1 MRRNIDTSLLRSFV
15 AVAET
20 GSMTTAAKQLHLTQA
35 AVSQQIKRL
44 EELFDRSLFDR
55 EQRRLALTSSG
66 GMLLAKAPR
75 LLAMNDELWAT
86 MTAPE
91 FVGEVRLG
99 VPGDIISAYIPP
111 ILKSFDKAWPDVRVF
126 IVAGVTVDLQEQ
138 LKNGTID
145 LCLTTEESP
154 KKGGERLLR
163 EPLVWVG
170 APHGTAYLRDPLPLA
185 LGDRSC
191 IFRNAVLERLAKAG
205 RHCDAATL
213 RQRRGRSRCHGPA
226 RLVGALQPHHPR
238 PGGRSAEAAGLP
250 HLPLSAARRQLRHRR
265 RTRPPHPNGARPGT
279 KSTRCLKPAATPF
292 IDMPGL
298 L

>member
-44 EELFDRSLFDR
+44 EELFDRSLFER
-55 EQRRLALTSSG
+55 EIRRLSLTSSG

-75 LLAMNDELWAT
+75 LLAMNDEIWAT
-86 MTAPE
+86 MTAPD

-99 VPGDIISAYIPP
+99 VPGDIISPYIPP
-111 ILKSFDKAWPDVRVF
+111 ILRSFDKAWPDVRVY

-138 LKNGTID
+138 LKNGAID
-145 LCLTTEESP
+145 LCLTTEQSP
-154 KKGGERLLR
+154 KKGGEKLLR

-170 APHGTAYLRDPLPLA
+170 APNGTAYLRDPLPVA
-185 LGDRSC
+185 LGDQSC

-205 RHCDAATL
+205 RNWRSVCDTSAMQPLYVSVEADLGVTAL
-213 RQRRGRSRCHGPA
+213 LASSVPANLTILGPDSDLPSLPDFHICLYLPRAGSSDIAEELA
-226 RLVGALQPHHPR
+226 RHI
-238 PGGRSAEAAGLP
+238 RSALVQGQKAHAA
-250 HLPLSAARRQLRHRR
+250 
-265 RTRPPHPNGARPGT
+265 
-279 KSTRCLKPAATPF
+279 
-292 IDMPGL
+292 
-298 L
+298 

>member
-44 EELFDRSLFDR
+44 EELFDRPLFER

-75 LLAMNDELWAT
+75 LLAMNDEIWAT

-99 VPGDIISAYIPP
+99 VPADIISAYIPP

-126 IVAGVTVDLQEQ
+126 IVAGVTIDLQEQ

-145 LCLTTEESP
+145 LCLTTEENP

-170 APHGTAYLRDPLPLA
+170 APNGTAYLRDPLPLA

-191 IFRNAVLERLAKAG
+191 IFRKAVLERLAKAG
-205 RHCDAATL
+205 RNWRSVCDTSAMQPLYVSVEADLGVTALLASSVPANLGILGPEAELPKLPDFHICLYLPRAGSSDIAEELARHIRTALVQGQKAQAA
-213 RQRRGRSRCHGPA
+213 
-226 RLVGALQPHHPR
+226 
-238 PGGRSAEAAGLP
+238 
-250 HLPLSAARRQLRHRR
+250 
-265 RTRPPHPNGARPGT
+265 
-279 KSTRCLKPAATPF
+279 
-292 IDMPGL
+292 
-298 L
+298 

>member
-44 EELFDRSLFDR
+44 EELFDRQLFDR

-75 LLAMNDELWAT
+75 LLAMNDEIWAT

-138 LKNGTID
+138 LKNGDID
-145 LCLTTEESP
+145 LCLTTEQNP
-154 KKGGERLLR
+154 KKGGEKLLR

-170 APHGTAYLRDPLPLA
+170 APNGTAYLRDPLPVA
-185 LGDRSC
+185 LGDQSC
-191 IFRNAVLERLAKAG
+191 IFRNAVLERLAKEGRNWRSVCDTSAMQPLYVSVEADLGVTALLASSVPPNLVVLGPEADLPRLPDFHICLYLPRAG
-205 RHCDAATL
+205 STEIADELARHI
-213 RQRRGRSRCHGPA
+213 
-226 RLVGALQPHHPR
+226 
-238 PGGRSAEAAGLP
+238 RSALVQGQKVQAA
-250 HLPLSAARRQLRHRR
+250 
-265 RTRPPHPNGARPGT
+265 
-279 KSTRCLKPAATPF
+279 
-292 IDMPGL
+292 
-298 L
+298 

>member
-44 EELFDRSLFDR
+44 EELFDRPLFER

-75 LLAMNDELWAT
+75 LLAMNDEIWAT

-126 IVAGVTVDLQEQ
+126 IVAGVTIDLQEQ

-145 LCLTTEESP
+145 LCLTTEENP

-170 APHGTAYLRDPLPLA
+170 APNGTAYLRDPLPLA

-191 IFRNAVLERLAKAG
+191 IFRKAVLERLAKAG
-205 RHCDAATL
+205 RNWRSVCDTSAMQPLYVSVEADLGVTAL
-213 RQRRGRSRCHGPA
+213 LASSVPANLGILGPEAELPKLPDFHICLYLPRAGSSDIAEELA
-226 RLVGALQPHHPR
+226 RHI
-238 PGGRSAEAAGLP
+238 RSALVQGQKAHAA
-250 HLPLSAARRQLRHRR
+250 
-265 RTRPPHPNGARPGT
+265 
-279 KSTRCLKPAATPF
+279 
-292 IDMPGL
+292 
-298 L
+298 

>member
-1 MRRNIDTSLLRSFV
+1 VRRNIDTSLLRSFV

-44 EELFDRSLFDR
+44 EELFDRPLFER

-75 LLAMNDELWAT
+75 LLAMNDEIWAT
-86 MTAPE
+86 MTAPD

-99 VPGDIISAYIPP
+99 VPADIISAYIPP
-111 ILKSFDKAWPDVRVF
+111 ILKSFDQAWPDVRVY

-145 LCLTTEESP
+145 LCLTTEQSP
-154 KKGGERLLR
+154 KKGGEKLLR

-170 APHGTAYLRDPLPLA
+170 APNGTAYSRDPLPLA

-191 IFRNAVLERLAKAG
+191 IFRNAVLERLAKDGRNWRSVCDTSAMQPLYVSVEADLGVTALLASSVPTNLAILGPEADLPKLPDFHICLYLPRAG
-205 RHCDAATL
+205 SLDIAEELARHI
-213 RQRRGRSRCHGPA
+213 R
-226 RLVGALQPHHPR
+226 GALVQ
-238 PGGRSAEAAGLP
+238 GQKAQAA
-250 HLPLSAARRQLRHRR
+250 
-265 RTRPPHPNGARPGT
+265 
-279 KSTRCLKPAATPF
+279 
-292 IDMPGL
+292 
-298 L
+298 

>member
-1 MRRNIDTSLLRSFV
+1 MRRNIDPSLLRSFV

-44 EELFDRSLFDR
+44 EELFDRSLFER

-75 LLAMNDELWAT
+75 LLAMNDEIWAT
-86 MTAPE
+86 MTAPD

-99 VPGDIISAYIPP
+99 VPADIISAYIPP
-111 ILKSFDKAWPDVRVF
+111 ILKSFDQAWPDVRVF
-126 IVAGVTVDLQEQ
+126 IVAGVTIDLQEQ

-154 KKGGERLLR
+154 KKGGEKLLR

-170 APHGTAYLRDPLPLA
+170 AANGTAHLRDPLPLA

-205 RHCDAATL
+205 RNWRSVCETSAMQPLYVSVEADLGVTALLASSVPANLGILGPEVDLPKLPDFHICLYLPRAGSSDIAEELARHIRASLVRGQKAHAA
-213 RQRRGRSRCHGPA
+213 
-226 RLVGALQPHHPR
+226 
-238 PGGRSAEAAGLP
+238 
-250 HLPLSAARRQLRHRR
+250 
-265 RTRPPHPNGARPGT
+265 
-279 KSTRCLKPAATPF
+279 
-292 IDMPGL
+292 
-298 L
+298 

>member
-44 EELFDRSLFDR
+44 EELFDRPLFER

-75 LLAMNDELWAT
+75 LLAMNDEIWAT

-99 VPGDIISAYIPP
+99 VPADIISAYIPP

-126 IVAGVTVDLQEQ
+126 IVAGVTIDLQEQ

-145 LCLTTEESP
+145 LCLTTEENP

-170 APHGTAYLRDPLPLA
+170 APNGTAYLRDPLPLA

-191 IFRNAVLERLAKAG
+191 IFRKAVLERLAKAG
-205 RHCDAATL
+205 RNWRSVCDTSAMQPLYVSVEADLGVTALLASSVPANLGILGPEADLPKLPDFHICFYLPRAGSSDIAEELARHIRTALVQGQKAQAA
-213 RQRRGRSRCHGPA
+213 
-226 RLVGALQPHHPR
+226 
-238 PGGRSAEAAGLP
+238 
-250 HLPLSAARRQLRHRR
+250 
-265 RTRPPHPNGARPGT
+265 
-279 KSTRCLKPAATPF
+279 
-292 IDMPGL
+292 
-298 L
+298 

>member
-44 EELFDRSLFDR
+44 EELFDRSLFER
-55 EQRRLALTSSG
+55 EIRRLSLTSSG

-75 LLAMNDELWAT
+75 LLAMNDEIWAT
-86 MTAPE
+86 MTAPD

-99 VPGDIISAYIPP
+99 VPGDIISPYIPP
-111 ILKSFDKAWPDVRVF
+111 ILRSFDKAWPDVRVY

-138 LKNGTID
+138 LKNGAID
-145 LCLTTEESP
+145 LCLTTEQSP
-154 KKGGERLLR
+154 KKGGEKLLR

-170 APHGTAYLRDPLPLA
+170 APNGTAYMRDPLPVA
-185 LGDRSC
+185 LGDQSC

-205 RHCDAATL
+205 RNWRSVCDTSAMQPLYVSVEADLGVTAL
-213 RQRRGRSRCHGPA
+213 LASSVPANLTILGPDCDLPGLPDFHICLYLPRAGSSDIADELA
-226 RLVGALQPHHPR
+226 RHI
-238 PGGRSAEAAGLP
+238 RSALVQGQKAQAA
-250 HLPLSAARRQLRHRR
+250 
-265 RTRPPHPNGARPGT
+265 
-279 KSTRCLKPAATPF
+279 
-292 IDMPGL
+292 
-298 L
+298 

>member
-44 EELFDRSLFDR
+44 EELFDRPLFER

-75 LLAMNDELWAT
+75 LLAMNDEIWAT
-86 MTAPE
+86 MTAPD

-99 VPGDIISAYIPP
+99 VPADIISAYIPP
-111 ILKSFDKAWPDVRVF
+111 ILKSFDQAWPDVRVY

-145 LCLTTEESP
+145 LCLTTEQSP
-154 KKGGERLLR
+154 KKGGEKLLR

-170 APHGTAYLRDPLPLA
+170 APNGTAYSRDPLPLA

-191 IFRNAVLERLAKAG
+191 IFRNAVLERLAKDGRNWRSVCDTSAMQPLYVSVEADLGVTALLASSVPTNLAILGPEADLPKLPDFHICLYLPRAG
-205 RHCDAATL
+205 SLDIAEELARHI
-213 RQRRGRSRCHGPA
+213 R
-226 RLVGALQPHHPR
+226 GALVQ
-238 PGGRSAEAAGLP
+238 GQKAQAA
-250 HLPLSAARRQLRHRR
+250 
-265 RTRPPHPNGARPGT
+265 
-279 KSTRCLKPAATPF
+279 
-292 IDMPGL
+292 
-298 L
+298 

>member
-1 MRRNIDTSLLRSFV
+1 MRRNIDTGLLRSFV

-44 EELFDRSLFDR
+44 EELFDRQLFDR
-55 EQRRLALTSSG
+55 EQRKLSLTSSG

-86 MTAPE
+86 MTAPD

-111 ILKSFDKAWPDVRVF
+111 ILKSFDQAWPDVRVF

-138 LKNGTID
+138 LKNGSID
-145 LCLTTEESP
+145 LCLTTEQSP
-154 KKGGERLLR
+154 KKGGEKLLR

-170 APHGTAYLRDPLPLA
+170 APNGTAYARDPLPLA
-185 LGDRSC
+185 LGDQAC
-191 IFRNAVLERLAKAG
+191 IFRNAVLEQLARAG
-205 RHCDAATL
+205 RNWRSVCDTSAMQPLYVSVEADLGVTAL
-213 RQRRGRSRCHGPA
+213 LASSVPPNLTILGPEADLPKLPEFHICLYLPRAGSSDIAEELA
-226 RLVGALQPHHPR
+226 RHI
-238 PGGRSAEAAGLP
+238 RSALVQGQKAQAA
-250 HLPLSAARRQLRHRR
+250 
-265 RTRPPHPNGARPGT
+265 
-279 KSTRCLKPAATPF
+279 
-292 IDMPGL
+292 
-298 L
+298 

>member
-44 EELFDRSLFDR
+44 EELFDRQLFDR

-75 LLAMNDELWAT
+75 LLAMNDEIWAT

-126 IVAGVTVDLQEQ
+126 IAAGVTVDLQEQ
-138 LKNGTID
+138 LKNGDID
-145 LCLTTEESP
+145 LCLTTEQNP
-154 KKGGERLLR
+154 KKGGEKLLR

-170 APHGTAYLRDPLPLA
+170 APNGTAYLRDPLPVA
-185 LGDRSC
+185 LGDQSC
-191 IFRNAVLERLAKAG
+191 IFRNAVLERLAKEGRNWRSVCDTSAMQPLYVSVEADLGVTALLASSVPPNLVVLGPEADLPRLPDFHICLYLPRAG
-205 RHCDAATL
+205 STEIADELARHI
-213 RQRRGRSRCHGPA
+213 
-226 RLVGALQPHHPR
+226 
-238 PGGRSAEAAGLP
+238 RSALVQGQKVQAA
-250 HLPLSAARRQLRHRR
+250 
-265 RTRPPHPNGARPGT
+265 
-279 KSTRCLKPAATPF
+279 
-292 IDMPGL
+292 
-298 L
+298 